1 MAPPRA
7 DLVELRILD
16 GPNLYFPRP
25 AVKLTI
31 GVGGWLDVPEERL
44 SAAMERAGASGRPG
58 RPGSDQRRRTV
69 ARLAARLTSRLA
81 TASGVRLAVR
91 SRPGPEPDQVV
102 VAFPWRR
109 RGAAEALGHEVAPLL
124 DAAGGRRSV
133 DRLVAEAATRVAAV
147 EPGDEP
153 NVPDPDTPVVSVTG
167 TNGKTTTVRLLAH
180 IVRSAG
186 RSVAYSSTDGVY
198 RGDGDLIEEGDYS
211 GFGGAAR
218 ALAEE
223 PDVAVLE
230 TARGGILLRGIGVL
244 HNDVAIVTNVSE
256 DHLGLHGIQTIDQLA
271 EVKASVTRI
280 TRPDGWDVLNADD
293 PRVLSMR
300 RVATGRP
307 WLCSLDPWHPAIR
320 DALAE
325 GGRAT
330 VPLDGWMTVLDGS
343 TSRPLLQLIDVPV
356 TIAGISRHNVM
367 NAMQAA
373 SAAIGIGLPERAVV
387 RGLTT
392 FVTDPERNPGRA
404 NLFELDGRV
413 LLIDYAH
420 NEAGMIGLTE
430 ICAGLRRSGGE
441 IWLVICA
448 AGDRTD
454 QILHAFAYRA
464 ARGSDHLAIAELLRY
479 LRGRAREETV
489 QRLVAGAR
497 DGGAEEIDVYADELS
512 GLRGVLAR
520 SRKRDVIG
528 VTALGMRPE
537 VFAWLEG
544 AGATRMTPAR
554 VKQRVRRA
562 TTSTGNAAAGAAGR
576 RSRRHASADPSK

>member
-7 DLVELRILD
+7 NLVELRVLD

-31 GVGGWLDVPEERL
+31 EIGGWLEVPEERL
-44 SAAMERAGASGRPG
+44 SAAIERAGASGRPG
-58 RPGSDQRRRTV
+58 RPGSDQRRRTI
-69 ARLAARLTSRLA
+69 ARLASRLTWRLA

-91 SRPGPEPDQVV
+91 SRPGPEPDQIV

-109 RGAAEALGHEVAPLL
+109 RGSAEALGREVAPLL
-124 DAAGGRRSV
+124 HEAGGRRSL
-133 DRLVAEAATRVAAV
+133 DRLLAEAAARVAVV

-153 NVPDPDTPVVSVTG
+153 SVPDPAIPVISVTG

-180 IVRSAG
+180 LVRSAG
-186 RSVAYSSTDGVY
+186 SSVAYSSTDGVY
-198 RGDGDLIEEGDYS
+198 RGDGELIEAGDYS
-211 GFGGAAR
+211 GFGGAAQ

-244 HNDVAIVTNVSE
+244 HNDVAVVTNVSE
-256 DHLGLHGIQTIDQLA
+256 DHLDLHGIRTIDQLA
-271 EVKASVTRI
+271 EVKATVTRI

-300 RVATGRP
+300 RLATGRP

-320 DALAE
+320 DAIAE
-325 GGRAT
+325 GGRGT

-343 TSRPLLQLIDVPV
+343 TSRPLVELIDVPV

-373 SAAIGIGLPERAVV
+373 SAALGIGLPERAVV
-387 RGLTT
+387 KGLKT

-404 NLFELDGRV
+404 NLFALDGRV
-413 LLIDYAH
+413 IVVDYAH
-420 NEAGMIGLTE
+420 NEAGMRGFTE
-430 ICAGLRRSGGE
+430 MCDGLRQPGRE
-441 IWLVICA
+441 IWLVICT

-454 QILHAFAYRA
+454 QILHGFAYAA
-464 ARGSDHLAIAELLRY
+464 ARGADHVAVAELVRY
-479 LRGRAREETV
+479 LRGRDRIDVIE
-489 QRLVAGAR
+489 RLVAGAR
-497 DGGAEEIDVYADELS
+497 DGGAAEVDAYADELS
-512 GLRGVLAR
+512 GLRSVLGR
-520 SRKRDVIG
+520 SKRGDVIG
-528 VTALGMRPE
+528 VTALGMRNE
-537 VFAWLEG
+537 VFGWLEE
-544 AGATRMTPAR
+544 AGATRLTPAR
-554 VKQRVRRA
+554 VRQLVRRA
-562 TTSTGNAAAGAAGR
+562 
-576 RSRRHASADPSK
+576 AS

>member
-1 MAPPRA
+1 VAPPRA
-7 DLVELRILD
+7 DLVELRVLD

-31 GVGGWLDVPEERL
+31 AVGGWLDVPQERL
-44 SAAMERAGASGRPG
+44 ETALERVGATGRPG
-58 RPGSDQRRRTV
+58 LPGSDQRRRTISRV
-69 ARLAARLTSRLA
+69 AARVTWRLA
-81 TASGVRLAVR
+81 TASRVRLAVR
-91 SRPGPEPDQVV
+91 SRPGPERDQVV

-109 RGAAEALGHEVAPLL
+109 RGAAEALGREVAPLL
-124 DAAGGRRSV
+124 DEVGGRRSV
-133 DRLVAEAATRVAAV
+133 DRLLAEAAERVAAA
-147 EPGDEP
+147 EPGNEP
-153 NVPDPDTPVVSVTG
+153 DVPEPEIPVVSVTG

-180 IVRSAG
+180 LVRSAG

-198 RGDGDLIEEGDYS
+198 RGDGELIEEGDYS

-218 ALAEE
+218 ALAEA

-230 TARGGILLRGIGVL
+230 TARGGILLRGIGVM

-256 DHLGLHGIQTIDQLA
+256 DHLGLHGIQTIDQLS
-271 EVKASVTRI
+271 EVKATITRI
-280 TRPDGWDVLNADD
+280 TRADGWDVLNADD

-320 DALAE
+320 DTLAD

-343 TSRPLLQLIDVPV
+343 SSRPLVELIDVPV
-356 TIAGISRHNVM
+356 TIAGVSRHNVM

-373 SAAIGIGLPERAVV
+373 SAALAIGLPERAVV
-387 RGLTT
+387 KGLKT

-413 LLIDYAH
+413 VVVDYAH
-420 NEAGMIGLTE
+420 NEAGMLGFAE
-430 ICAGLRRSGGE
+430 ICDGLRRAGAE

-454 QILHAFAYRA
+454 QILHDFGYRA

-479 LRGRAREETV
+479 LRGRERQSTID
-489 QRLVAGAR
+489 RLIAGAK
-497 DGGAEEIDVYADELS
+497 DGGAVEVDVYAHELA
-512 GLRGVLAR
+512 GLQGVLAR
-520 SRKRDVIG
+520 SGRGDVIG
-528 VTALGMRPE
+528 VTALGMRTE
-537 VFAWLEG
+537 VFGWLEG
-544 AGATRMTPAR
+544 AGARRLTPAR
-554 VKQRVRRA
+554 VKQLVRRA
-562 TTSTGNAAAGAAGR
+562 ER
-576 RSRRHASADPSK
+576 RP

>member
-1 MAPPRA
+1 VAPPRA
-7 DLVELRILD
+7 DLVELRVLD

-31 GVGGWLDVPEERL
+31 GVGGWLGVPEERL
-44 SAAMERAGASGRPG
+44 SAAMERAGVSGRPG
-58 RPGSDQRRRTV
+58 RHGSDQRRRTV

-124 DAAGGRRSV
+124 DSAGGRRSV
-133 DRLVAEAATRVAAV
+133 DRLLAEAAGRVEAV

-153 NVPDPDTPVVSVTG
+153 IVPDPDTPVVSVTG

-180 IVRSAG
+180 IVRSAD

-343 TSRPLLQLIDVPV
+343 TSRPLLELMDVPV

-387 RGLTT
+387 KGLTT

-413 LLIDYAH
+413 VVVDYAH
-420 NEAGMIGLTE
+420 NEAGMLGLTE

-537 VFAWLEG
+537 VFAWLDG
-544 AGATRMTPAR
+544 AGATRMTAA
-554 VKQRVRRA
+554 RVRRVV
-562 TTSTGNAAAGAAGR
+562 
-576 RSRRHASADPSK
+576 RSARGS

>member
-1 MAPPRA
+1 VAPSRA
-7 DLVELRILD
+7 DLVELRVLD

-31 GVGGWLDVPEERL
+31 GVGGWLGVPEERL
-44 SAAMERAGASGRPG
+44 SAAMERAGVSGRPG
-58 RPGSDQRRRTV
+58 RAGSDQRRRTI

-91 SRPGPEPDQVV
+91 SRPGPEPHQVV

-124 DAAGGRRSV
+124 DSAGGRRSV
-133 DRLVAEAATRVAAV
+133 DRLLAEAAGRVEAV

-180 IVRSAG
+180 IVRSAD

-198 RGDGDLIEEGDYS
+198 RDDGDLIEEGDYS

-343 TSRPLLQLIDVPV
+343 TSRPLVGLIDVPV

-387 RGLTT
+387 KGLTT

-413 LLIDYAH
+413 VVVDYAH
-420 NEAGMIGLTE
+420 NEAGMLGLTE

-544 AGATRMTPAR
+544 EGATRMTAA
-554 VKQRVRRA
+554 RVRRVV
-562 TTSTGNAAAGAAGR
+562 
-576 RSRRHASADPSK
+576 RSARGS

>member
-1 MAPPRA
+1 VAPTRA

-81 TASGVRLAVR
+81 SASGVRLAVR
-91 SRPGPEPDQVV
+91 SRPGPEPEQVV

-133 DRLVAEAATRVAAV
+133 GRLVAEAAARVAIV

-153 NVPDPDTPVVSVTG
+153 DVPDPDVPVVSVTG

-330 VPLDGWMTVLDGS
+330 VPLDGWMTVLSGS
-343 TSRPLLQLIDVPV
+343 TSRPLLELIDVPV

-387 RGLTT
+387 KGLTT

-544 AGATRMTPAR
+544 AGARRMTAA
-554 VKQRVRRA
+554 RVRRVV
-562 TTSTGNAAAGAAGR
+562 
-576 RSRRHASADPSK
+576 RSARGS

>member
-1 MAPPRA
+1 VAPSRA
-7 DLVELRILD
+7 DLVELRVLD

-31 GVGGWLDVPEERL
+31 GVGGWLGVPEERL
-44 SAAMERAGASGRPG
+44 SAAMERAGVSGQPG

-69 ARLAARLTSRLA
+69 ARLAARLTWRLA

-133 DRLVAEAATRVAAV
+133 DRLLAEAAGRVAAV

-244 HNDVAIVTNVSE
+244 HNHVAIVTNVSE

-271 EVKASVTRI
+271 EVKASITRI

-343 TSRPLLQLIDVPV
+343 TSRPLLELIDVPV

-367 NAMQAA
+367 NALQAA

-387 RGLTT
+387 KGLTT

-413 LLIDYAH
+413 VVVDYAH
-420 NEAGMIGLTE
+420 NEAGMLGLTE

-544 AGATRMTPAR
+544 AGATRMTAA
-554 VKQRVRRA
+554 RVRRVV
-562 TTSTGNAAAGAAGR
+562 
-576 RSRRHASADPSK
+576 RSARGS

>member
-1 MAPPRA
+1 VAPPRA
-7 DLVELRILD
+7 DLVELRVLD

-31 GVGGWLDVPEERL
+31 GVGGWLGVPEERL
-44 SAAMERAGASGRPG
+44 SAAMERAGVSGRPG
-58 RPGSDQRRRTV
+58 RHGSDQRRRTV

-124 DAAGGRRSV
+124 DSAGGRRSV
-133 DRLVAEAATRVAAV
+133 DRLLAEAAGRVEAV

-153 NVPDPDTPVVSVTG
+153 IVPDPDTPVVSVTG

-180 IVRSAG
+180 IVRSAD

-198 RGDGDLIEEGDYS
+198 RDDGDLIEEGDYS

-343 TSRPLLQLIDVPV
+343 TSRPLLELMDVPV

-387 RGLTT
+387 KGLTT

-413 LLIDYAH
+413 VVVDYAH
-420 NEAGMIGLTE
+420 NEAGMLGLTE

-537 VFAWLEG
+537 VFAWLDG
-544 AGATRMTPAR
+544 AGATRMTAA
-554 VKQRVRRA
+554 RVRRVV
-562 TTSTGNAAAGAAGR
+562 
-576 RSRRHASADPSK
+576 RSARGS

>member
-7 DLVELRILD
+7 DLVELRVLD

-31 GVGGWLDVPEERL
+31 AVGGWLDVPEERL
-44 SAAMERAGASGRPG
+44 ETALERVGATGRPG
-58 RPGSDQRRRTV
+58 IAGSDQRRRTV
-69 ARLAARLTSRLA
+69 ARLAARVTWRLA
-81 TASGVRLAVR
+81 TASRVRLAVR
-91 SRPGPEPDQVV
+91 SRPGPERDQVV

-109 RGAAEALGHEVAPLL
+109 RGAAEALGREVAPLL
-124 DAAGGRRSV
+124 HEVGGRRSV
-133 DRLVAEAATRVAAV
+133 DRLLAEAAERVAAA
-147 EPGDEP
+147 EPGNEP
-153 NVPDPDTPVVSVTG
+153 DVPEPEILVVSVTG

-180 IVRSAG
+180 LVRSAG

-198 RGDGDLIEEGDYS
+198 RGDGELIEEGDYS

-218 ALAEE
+218 ALAEA

-230 TARGGILLRGIGVL
+230 TARGGILLRGIGVM
-244 HNDVAIVTNVSE
+244 HNDVAVVTNVSE
-256 DHLGLHGIQTIDQLA
+256 DHLGLHGIQTIDQLS
-271 EVKASVTRI
+271 EVKATITRI
-280 TRPDGWDVLNADD
+280 TRADGWDVLNADD

-320 DALAE
+320 DTLAD

-343 TSRPLLQLIDVPV
+343 SSRPLVELIDVPV
-356 TIAGISRHNVM
+356 TIAGVSRHNVM

-373 SAAIGIGLPERAVV
+373 SAALAIGLPERAVV
-387 RGLTT
+387 KGLKT

-413 LLIDYAH
+413 VVVDYAH
-420 NEAGMIGLTE
+420 NEAGMLGFAE
-430 ICAGLRRSGGE
+430 ICDGLRRAGAE

-454 QILHAFAYRA
+454 QILHDFGYRA

-479 LRGRAREETV
+479 LRGRERQSTIE
-489 QRLVAGAR
+489 RLVAGAK
-497 DGGAEEIDVYADELS
+497 DGGAVELDVYADELA

-520 SRKRDVIG
+520 SKRGDVIG
-528 VTALGMRPE
+528 VTALGMRTE
-537 VFAWLEG
+537 VFGWLEG
-544 AGATRMTPAR
+544 AGARRLTPAR
-554 VKQRVRRA
+554 VKQLARRA
-562 TTSTGNAAAGAAGR
+562 ER
-576 RSRRHASADPSK
+576 RP

>member
-1 MAPPRA
+1 M
-7 DLVELRILD
+7 LD

-31 GVGGWLDVPEERL
+31 AVGGWLEVPEERL
-44 SAAMERAGASGRPG
+44 AAALERVGAIGRPG
-58 RPGSDQRRRTV
+58 RPGSDQRRRTISRV
-69 ARLAARLTSRLA
+69 AARVTWRLA

-91 SRPGPEPDQVV
+91 SRPGPERDQVV

-109 RGAAEALGHEVAPLL
+109 RGAAEALGREVAPLL
-124 DAAGGRRSV
+124 HEVGGRRSV
-133 DRLVAEAATRVAAV
+133 DRLLAEAAERVAAA
-147 EPGDEP
+147 EPGNEP
-153 NVPDPDTPVVSVTG
+153 DVPEPEIPVVSVTG

-180 IVRSAG
+180 LVRSAG

-198 RGDGDLIEEGDYS
+198 RGDGELIEEGDYS

-218 ALAEE
+218 ALAEA

-230 TARGGILLRGIGVL
+230 TARGGILLRGIGVM
-244 HNDVAIVTNVSE
+244 HNDVAVVTNVSE
-256 DHLGLHGIQTIDQLA
+256 DHLGLHGIQTIDQLS
-271 EVKASVTRI
+271 EVKATITRI
-280 TRPDGWDVLNADD
+280 TRADGWDVLNADD

-320 DALAE
+320 DTLAD
-325 GGRAT
+325 GGRAI

-343 TSRPLLQLIDVPV
+343 SSRPLVELIDVPV
-356 TIAGISRHNVM
+356 TIAGVSRHNVM

-373 SAAIGIGLPERAVV
+373 SAALAIGLPERAVV
-387 RGLTT
+387 KGLKT

-413 LLIDYAH
+413 VVVDYAH
-420 NEAGMIGLTE
+420 NEAGMLGFAE
-430 ICAGLRRSGGE
+430 ICDGLRRAGAE

-454 QILHAFAYRA
+454 QILHDFGYRA

-479 LRGRAREETV
+479 LRGRERQSTID
-489 QRLVAGAR
+489 RLIAGAK
-497 DGGAEEIDVYADELS
+497 DGGAVEVDVYAHELA
-512 GLRGVLAR
+512 GLQGVLAR
-520 SRKRDVIG
+520 SGRGDVIG
-528 VTALGMRPE
+528 VTALGMRTE
-537 VFAWLEG
+537 VFGWLEG
-544 AGATRMTPAR
+544 AGARRLTPAR
-554 VKQRVRRA
+554 VKQLVRRA
-562 TTSTGNAAAGAAGR
+562 ER
-576 RSRRHASADPSK
+576 RP